1 MNFLLKNISF
11 TCLKDKN
18 YYIFDYFLKNFR
30 DFYNIIII
38 KYILTNIYWCE
49 LETKKLFY
57 ILAKN
62 RDFDVF
68 ILCVFYYIFYDIFHL
83 KYIRV

>member
-1 MNFLLKNISF
+1 M
-11 TCLKDKN
+11 
-18 YYIFDYFLKNFR
+18 
-30 DFYNIIII
+30 
-38 KYILTNIYWCE
+38 LTNIYWCE

-62 RDFDVF
+62 RDFGIF
-68 ILCVFYYIFYDIFHL
+68 LLCMLYYIFHNIFHL